1 MKVLG
6 LDLDNSPHIAQDKSL
21 RYAKNITI
29 DNKGQSYFN
38 ERGFDFIGELDDIL
52 ENHPTNR
59 HIIPYIYS
67 DANNHKY
74 NIIGTI
80 PTNVGVVLFCV
91 VEHWNNA
98 DKSDLQTNDA
108 IIYLNLDDN
117 NPTVKR
123 CLYST
128 SGAFGFSIDRPIH
141 GDYIYNYKENL
152 IVTFTEGTD
161 ESANETRIINMTDP
175 FYDGNN
181 GDDTAIGYN
190 ITIDEVDS
198 FNLIPNVTYPEL
210 QLEVK
215 DGGNLKTGAY
225 QIAIKYRLDD
235 GTYTNYSPLSTS
247 LIVCGNYEED
257 YALGI
262 EINKNITISFRN
274 SGIKYKHC
282 RFAIVYITDEAQ
294 LSYETDDISINGVS
308 TTHIVSDVSYLS
320 TISLDDIFIKN
331 ISYIRDNTL
340 VNFNNRLIRGNV
352 KTLDYSKLD
361 SELKEFTE
369 NNLDV
374 QLSWNPSSSYINS
387 TRRYF
392 KSGEVYVLYAGY
404 YDYKGDLVN
413 IHHIPWKANNYDI
426 EAYPVGSTNRNAHKI
441 PYKSESI
448 SKIISPSWKSLPDI
462 GDAEQVDEIVKTGVG
477 SEKPTIARNRYFTL
491 YGVSTG
497 HATVKA
503 KGRSL
508 TKGKLK
514 LPSLPLPYTTED
526 SEGGVNPSDY
536 QVVVLEITSESTD
549 SQLIGV
555 ACSPTFAGD
564 SLIPAGIN
572 LTTKV
577 YDATSV
583 VKQIDSEESE
593 VETGYYEISES
604 NLLAS
609 DSKYVF
615 IGNTINTK
623 TNFVINLDAKETKY
637 ILIEARLSD
646 KVDGSTAP
654 TFNWLTQLYS
664 TSSEWNPTYTLSPN
678 INIKANLAGKTDLI
692 NKYISSIVYFFV
704 EHNINNSRIV
714 TQGFAMRDTE
724 TNNFGKNQTY
734 KNPFGG
740 DNARFY
746 TFEYLYNKINSIRG
760 KLKPLYFETDVLKF
774 VKNEELD
781 DDIKVFPAKWKGED
795 FDGFNDNPNES
806 GTRFLDADI
815 NSLTIDTSR
824 ATKDVSLEYINAN
837 ISSQNNIAGDSYYRI
852 EKGFDGFNKGTD
864 NEEWARGYIADLIN
878 NSETLYSDV
887 NNQKLQIA
895 SNAINIKGSSE
906 IITSLVGD
914 TFIGYITLRATAPSS
929 DYRYGDAQAKELD
942 SNATVYRWIFTVPLE
957 SKFNILARFSVNNV
971 DKSFKYHDKRGNEL
985 REFYQLSYQVDN
997 FINSSVGK
1005 GYSPVYNENG
1015 IETFTYFEEI
1025 PGTQDHPYR
1034 IIRSQLQNAE
1044 NANLNWRLF
1053 RSDDYKDMPFNRG
1066 EIIALKTDNKNLY
1079 IQQTYGLHLLQLR
1092 DTLSNTDEGTSY
1104 LGTADIFNMEPQEV
1118 TYSPSG
1124 YIGCQSYFDTH
1135 VNVIGYFVIDAVHRR
1150 IFNINGDKVSNMT
1163 ALNALK
1169 WFDGNLVK
1177 DVVNPFKN
1185 NGRIWAF
1192 NEDTNILY
1200 LVQNVDNK
1208 QFTISFSPIANAWI
1222 SFHDYNPIVGITN
1235 RNGLFW
1241 FDKHGIYAISK
1252 NNYGRFLK
1260 DDNNNQLVKESY
1272 IKFILNDNNSY
1283 NKLLNNIAWKDRVDI
1298 VNNLLPTIN
1307 EFEKTI
1313 NAILVHNDDQCTGYK
1328 LVKFNDIWYNG
1339 TTGVNKVNLWR
1350 FNNVNDIH
1358 KQIPF
1363 MITDLVVDES
1373 ALKRKAKWY
1382 DINKFI
1388 CQYVY
1393 CIMKFN
1399 NSDNNRLW
1407 ELIDVNPEWILD
1419 NRNNQR

>member
-67 DANNHKY
+67 NADNHKY

-80 PTNVGVVLFCV
+80 PTNIGVVLFCV

-108 IIYLNLDDN
+108 IIYLNLDNN

-161 ESANETRIINMTDP
+161 KSANETRIINLTDP

-181 GDDTAIGYN
+181 GDDIAIGYD

-210 QLEVK
+210 QLEVE

-294 LSYETDDISINGVS
+294 LSYETDDISISGVS

-369 NNLDV
+369 NHLDV
-374 QLSWNPSSSYINS
+374 QLSWNPTPNYINT

-413 IHHIPWKANNYDI
+413 IHHIPWKKNTYNI
-426 EAYPVGSTNRNAHKI
+426 ESFPIGSSAINAHMI
-441 PYKSESI
+441 PYKSEKI
-448 SKIISPSWKSLPDI
+448 STIISGDWDIYPPISLNNPI
-462 GDAEQVDEIVKTGVG
+462 DEIKKTINDGETIS
-477 SEKPTIARNRYFTL
+477 SERNRYFTL
-491 YGVSTG
+491 SVNSNVSSV
-497 HATVKA
+497 ATSKQ
-503 KGRSL
+503 KL
-508 TKGKLK
+508 LPKGKIK
-514 LPSLPLPYTTED
+514 LPNCPITYSNET
-526 SEGGVNPSDY
+526 SQGGLNPSDY
-536 QVVVLEITSESTD
+536 TVQVLEITNKTAINQIIGIQCD
-549 SQLIGV
+549 MAIQKTTMLPKDLTLQL
-555 ACSPTFAGD
+555 CS
-564 SLIPAGIN
+564 
-572 LTTKV
+572 
-577 YDATSV
+577 YDVTSIV
-583 VKQIDSEESE
+583 NQIENESEEE
-593 VETGYYEISES
+593 LGNYYEIPESLILNTASINPGDSNYVEIHNNNILSFSE
-604 NLLAS
+604 NE
-609 DSKYVF
+609 V
-615 IGNTINTK
+615 
-623 TNFVINLDAKETKY
+623 KY
-637 ILIEARLSD
+637 ILFEFKISQTA
-646 KVDGSTAP
+646 KGNTAP
-654 TFNWLTQLYS
+654 DFSWITDTFSPIASW
-664 TSSEWNPTYTLSPN
+664 EPTYTLSPN
-678 INIKANLAGKTDLI
+678 INIKANLTGKTDLM

-740 DNARFY
+740 NNARFY

-781 DDIKVFPAKWKGED
+781 DDIKVFNAEWKGEYSN
-795 FDGFNDNPNES
+795 GFGDVNEY
-806 GTRFLDADI
+806 GTLFLDADI
-815 NSLTIDTSR
+815 NNLTIDTSR

-864 NEEWARGYIADLIN
+864 NEEWTRGYIADLIN

-895 SNAINIKGSSE
+895 SNVINIKGSSE
-906 IITSLVGD
+906 VITSLVGD

-957 SKFNILARFSVNNV
+957 SKFNILARFSVNNI

-1034 IIRSQLQNAE
+1034 IIRSQLQSAE

-1177 DVVNPFKN
+1177 DVINPFKN

-1260 DDNNNQLVKESY
+1260 DDDGNQLIKESY
-1272 IKFILNDNNSY
+1272 IKFILNDNSSY
-1283 NKLLNNIAWKDRVDI
+1283 NKLLNNISWKDRVDI

-1313 NAILVHNDDQCTGYK
+1313 NEILVHNDDQCTGYK

-1339 TTGVNKVNLWR
+1339 TTGANKVNLWR

-1382 DINKFI
+1382 DVNKFI

>member
-6 LDLDNSPHIAQDKSL
+6 LDLDNSPYIAQDKSL

-67 DANNHKY
+67 NADNHKY

-152 IVTFTEGTD
+152 IVAFTEGTD
-161 ESANETRIINMTDP
+161 ESANETRIINLTDP

-181 GDDTAIGYN
+181 GDDTAIGYD
-190 ITIDEVDS
+190 ITVDEVDS

-274 SGIKYKHC
+274 GGIKYKYC

-294 LSYETDDISINGVS
+294 LSYETDDISISGVS
-308 TTHIVSDVSYLS
+308 TTHIVSDVSYLA

-340 VNFNNRLIRGNV
+340 INFNNRLIRGNV

-361 SELKEFTE
+361 TELKEFTE

-374 QLSWNPSSSYINS
+374 QLTWEPTSSYINT

-392 KSGEVYVLYAGY
+392 KSGEVYALYAGY

-426 EAYPVGSTNRNAHKI
+426 ESYPIGSTNRNAHKI
-441 PYKSESI
+441 PYKTQTI
-448 SKIISPSWKSLPDI
+448 DKIFSPSWHSTPEISDSIQIDEIIKKDI
-462 GDAEQVDEIVKTGVG
+462 GG
-477 SEKPTIARNRYFTL
+477 SNPTSGRNRYFSL
-491 YGVSTG
+491 YGTASSYSDLKVSQK
-497 HATVKA
+497 V
-503 KGRSL
+503 L
-508 TKGKLK
+508 PKGKLK
-514 LPSLPLPYTTED
+514 IPDLPLAYSSD
-526 SEGGVNPSDY
+526 NSEGGLNPSEY
-536 QVVVLEITSESTD
+536 QLSVLEIKSTSNN
-549 SQLIGV
+549 SQLIGIQCQPV
-555 ACSPTFAGD
+555 FEGD
-564 SLIPAGIN
+564 SMIPAGIN
-572 LTTKV
+572 MTTKI

-583 VKQIDSEESE
+583 VNQIDEEGETSE
-593 VETGYYEISES
+593 TNYYEIPEH
-604 NLLAS
+604 NLLVS
-609 DSKYVF
+609 DSKSTF
-615 IGNTINTK
+615 IGKDISTL
-623 TNFVINLDAKETKY
+623 TNLVISLNANETKY
-637 ILIEARLSD
+637 VLIISRLSNTYEGNTPPNFD
-646 KVDGSTAP
+646 WIKS
-654 TFNWLTQLYS
+654 LYS
-664 TSSEWNPTYTLSPN
+664 KYTGWEPKYSLSPN
-678 INIKANLAGKTDLI
+678 INIQVNLNNKSDLI
-692 NKYISSIVYFFV
+692 DKYITSIVYFFV

-781 DDIKVFPAKWKGED
+781 DDIKVFNAEWKGED
-795 FDGFNDNPNES
+795 FNGFGDVNEY
-806 GTRFLDADI
+806 GTLFLDADI
-815 NSLTIDTSR
+815 NSLSIDTSR

-852 EKGFDGFNKGTD
+852 EKGFEGFSNDSENGL
-864 NEEWARGYIADLIN
+864 WARGYIADLIN

-895 SNAINIKGSSE
+895 SNVINIKGSSDV
-906 IITSLVGD
+906 ITPLVGD

-1034 IIRSQLQNAE
+1034 IIRSQLQSAE

-1169 WFDGNLVK
+1169 WFDGNLAK
-1177 DVVNPFKN
+1177 DVINPFKN

-1272 IKFILNDNNSY
+1272 IKFILNDNNNY

-1313 NAILVHNDDQCTGYK
+1313 NEILVHNDDQCTGYK
-1328 LVKFNDIWYNG
+1328 IVKFNDKWYNG

-1382 DINKFI
+1382 DVNKFI

-1419 NRNNQR
+1419 NRNNQM

>member
-1 MKVLG
+1 M
-6 LDLDNSPHIAQDKSL
+6 
-21 RYAKNITI
+21 
-29 DNKGQSYFN
+29 
-38 ERGFDFIGELDDIL
+38 
-52 ENHPTNR
+52 
-59 HIIPYIYS
+59 
-67 DANNHKY
+67 
-74 NIIGTI
+74 
-80 PTNVGVVLFCV
+80 
-91 VEHWNNA
+91 
-98 DKSDLQTNDA
+98 
-108 IIYLNLDDN
+108 
-117 NPTVKR
+117 
-123 CLYST
+123 
-128 SGAFGFSIDRPIH
+128 
-141 GDYIYNYKENL
+141 
-152 IVTFTEGTD
+152 
-161 ESANETRIINMTDP
+161 
-175 FYDGNN
+175 
-181 GDDTAIGYN
+181 
-190 ITIDEVDS
+190 
-198 FNLIPNVTYPEL
+198 
-210 QLEVK
+210 
-215 DGGNLKTGAY
+215 
-225 QIAIKYRLDD
+225 
-235 GTYTNYSPLSTS
+235 STS

-340 VNFNNRLIRGNV
+340 INFNNRLIRGNV

-413 IHHIPWKANNYDI
+413 IHHIPWKANNYDV
-426 EAYPVGSTNRNAHKI
+426 EAYPVGSTNQNAHKI

-462 GDAEQVDEIVKTGVG
+462 DAVEQVDEIAKTGVG

-497 HATVKA
+497 HTTVKA

-536 QVVVLEITSESTD
+536 QVVVLEITSESTS

-555 ACSPTFAGD
+555 KCSPTFGGN
-564 SLIPAGIN
+564 SVIPAGIN

-593 VETGYYEISES
+593 VETGYYEVSES

-609 DSKYVF
+609 DSKSTF
-615 IGNTINTK
+615 IGNKINTK

-637 ILIEARLSD
+637 ILIEARLGY
-646 KVDGSTAP
+646 KVDGTTAP

-664 TSSEWNPTYTLSPN
+664 TSSEWNPIYTLSPN
-678 INIKANLAGKTDLI
+678 INIKANLAGKTDLM

-795 FDGFNDNPNES
+795 FDGFDTNPNES

-852 EKGFDGFNKGTD
+852 EKGFDGFNKGTN

-1034 IIRSQLQNAE
+1034 IIRSQLQSAE

-1200 LVQNVDNK
+1200 LVQNVNNK
-1208 QFTISFSPIANAWI
+1208 QFTISFSPVANAWI

-1272 IKFILNDNNSY
+1272 IKFILNDNSNY

-1298 VNNLLPTIN
+1298 VNNLLPNIN

-1313 NAILVHNDDQCTGYK
+1313 NEILVHNDDQCTGYK
-1328 LVKFNDIWYNG
+1328 IVKFNDKWYNG
-1339 TTGVNKVNLWR
+1339 TTGVNRVNLWR

-1382 DINKFI
+1382 DVNKFI

-1407 ELIDVNPEWILD
+1407 ELIDINPEWILD

>member
-6 LDLDNSPHIAQDKSL
+6 LDLDNSPYIAQDKSL

-52 ENHPTNR
+52 ENHPTNQ

-67 DANNHKY
+67 NADNHKY

-161 ESANETRIINMTDP
+161 ESANETRIINLTDP

-181 GDDTAIGYN
+181 GDDTAIGYD

-369 NNLDV
+369 NHLDV
-374 QLSWNPSSSYINS
+374 QLSWNPTPNYINT

-413 IHHIPWKANNYDI
+413 IYHIPWKENTYNI
-426 EAYPVGSTNRNAHKI
+426 ESFPIGSSAINAHMI
-441 PYKSESI
+441 PYKSEKI
-448 SKIISPSWKSLPDI
+448 STIISGNWDIYPPISLNNPI
-462 GDAEQVDEIVKTGVG
+462 DEIKKTINDGETIS
-477 SEKPTIARNRYFTL
+477 SERNRYFTL
-491 YGVSTG
+491 SVNSNVSSV
-497 HATVKA
+497 ATSKQ
-503 KGRSL
+503 KL
-508 TKGKLK
+508 LPKGKIK
-514 LPSLPLPYTTED
+514 LPNCPITYSNET
-526 SEGGVNPSDY
+526 SQGGLNPSDY
-536 QVVVLEITSESTD
+536 TVQVLEITNKTAINQIIGIQCNMAIQKTD
-549 SQLIGV
+549 MLPKDLTLQL
-555 ACSPTFAGD
+555 CS
-564 SLIPAGIN
+564 
-572 LTTKV
+572 
-577 YDATSV
+577 YDVTSIV
-583 VKQIDSEESE
+583 NQIENESEEE
-593 VETGYYEISES
+593 LGNYYEIPESLILNTASINPGDSNYVKIHNNNILSFSE
-604 NLLAS
+604 NE
-609 DSKYVF
+609 V
-615 IGNTINTK
+615 
-623 TNFVINLDAKETKY
+623 KY
-637 ILIEARLSD
+637 ILFEFKISQTA
-646 KVDGSTAP
+646 KGNTAP
-654 TFNWLTQLYS
+654 DFSWITDIFS
-664 TSSEWNPTYTLSPN
+664 PITSWEPTYTLSPN
-678 INIKANLAGKTDLI
+678 INIKANLTGKIDLM

-774 VKNEELD
+774 IKNEELD
-781 DDIKVFPAKWKGED
+781 ADIKVFSAKWKGED
-795 FDGFNDNPNES
+795 FDGFDINPNES

-824 ATKDVSLEYINAN
+824 AIKDVSLEYINAN

-895 SNAINIKGSSE
+895 SNVINIKGSSE
-906 IITSLVGD
+906 VITPLVGD

-957 SKFNILARFSVNNV
+957 SKFNILARFSINNV
-971 DKSFKYHDKRGNEL
+971 DKSFKYHGKRGNEL

-997 FINSSVGK
+997 FINNSVGK
-1005 GYSPVYNENG
+1005 GYSPIYNENG

-1034 IIRSQLQNAE
+1034 IIRSQLQSAE

-1272 IKFILNDNNSY
+1272 IKFILNDNSNY

-1382 DINKFI
+1382 DVNKFI

>member
-52 ENHPTNR
+52 ENHPTNQ

-67 DANNHKY
+67 DADNHKY

-152 IVTFTEGTD
+152 IITFTEGTD
-161 ESANETRIINMTDP
+161 ESANETRIINLTDP

-181 GDDTAIGYN
+181 GDDTAIGYD
-190 ITIDEVDS
+190 ITVDEVDS

-294 LSYETDDISINGVS
+294 LSYETDDISISGVS

-369 NNLDV
+369 NHLDV
-374 QLSWNPSSSYINS
+374 QLSWNPTPNYINT

-413 IHHIPWKANNYDI
+413 IHHIPWKENTYNIKSFPIGFSAI
-426 EAYPVGSTNRNAHKI
+426 NAHMI
-441 PYKSESI
+441 PYKSEKI
-448 SKIISPSWKSLPDI
+448 STIISGDWDIYPPISLNNPI
-462 GDAEQVDEIVKTGVG
+462 DEIKKTINDGETIS
-477 SEKPTIARNRYFTL
+477 SERNRYFTL
-491 YGVSTG
+491 SVTSNVSSV
-497 HATVKA
+497 ATSKQ
-503 KGRSL
+503 KL
-508 TKGKLK
+508 LPKGKIK
-514 LPSLPLPYTTED
+514 LPNCPITYSNET
-526 SEGGVNPSDY
+526 SQGGLNPSDY
-536 QVVVLEITSESTD
+536 TVQVLEITNKTAINQIIGIQCNMVIQKTD
-549 SQLIGV
+549 MLPKDLTLQL
-555 ACSPTFAGD
+555 CS
-564 SLIPAGIN
+564 
-572 LTTKV
+572 
-577 YDATSV
+577 YDVTSIV
-583 VKQIDSEESE
+583 NQIENESEEE
-593 VETGYYEISES
+593 LGNYYEIPESLILNTASINPGDSNYVEIHNNNILSFSE
-604 NLLAS
+604 NE
-609 DSKYVF
+609 V
-615 IGNTINTK
+615 
-623 TNFVINLDAKETKY
+623 KY
-637 ILIEARLSD
+637 ILFEFKISQTA
-646 KVDGSTAP
+646 KGNTAP
-654 TFNWLTQLYS
+654 DFSWITDIFSPIASW
-664 TSSEWNPTYTLSPN
+664 EPTYTLSPN
-678 INIKANLAGKTDLI
+678 INIKANLTGKTDLM

-740 DNARFY
+740 NNARFY

-781 DDIKVFPAKWKGED
+781 DDIKVFPAKWKGEN
-795 FDGFNDNPNES
+795 FDGFDANPNES

-895 SNAINIKGSSE
+895 SNVINIKGSSDV
-906 IITSLVGD
+906 ITPLVGD

-957 SKFNILARFSVNNV
+957 SKFNILARFSINNV
-971 DKSFKYHDKRGNEL
+971 DKSFKYHSKRGNEL

-1034 IIRSQLQNAE
+1034 IIRSQLQSAE

-1192 NEDTNILY
+1192 NEDTSILY
-1200 LVQNVDNK
+1200 LVQNVNNK

-1260 DDNNNQLVKESY
+1260 DDSGNQLIKESY

-1298 VNNLLPTIN
+1298 VNNLLPTVN
-1307 EFEKTI
+1307 EFYKTI
-1313 NAILVHNDDQCTGYK
+1313 NEILVHNDDQCTGYK

-1373 ALKRKAKWY
+1373 ALKHKAKWY
-1382 DINKFI
+1382 DVNKFI

>member
-6 LDLDNSPHIAQDKSL
+6 LDLDNSPHIAQNKSL

-52 ENHPTNR
+52 ENHPFNR

-67 DANNHKY
+67 DSTYHKY

-80 PTNVGVVLFCV
+80 PTNIGVVLFCV
-91 VEHWNNA
+91 VEHWNEE
-98 DKSDLQTNDA
+98 DKSDLQNNDA
-108 IIYLNLDDN
+108 IIYLDLSNN

-128 SGAFGFSIDRPIH
+128 GGFGFSLDRPIH

-152 IVTFTEGTD
+152 IVVFTEGTD
-161 ESANETRIINMTDP
+161 DSANETRIINLTDP
-175 FYDGNN
+175 FYDGKN
-181 GDDTAIGYN
+181 GEDTTIGINVVSDN
-190 ITIDEVDS
+190 IDS

-262 EINKNITISFRN
+262 KINKNITISFRN

-374 QLSWNPSSSYINS
+374 QLSWNPTPNYINT

-413 IHHIPWKANNYDI
+413 IHHIPWKENTYNI
-426 EAYPVGSTNRNAHKI
+426 ESFPIGSSAINAHMI
-441 PYKSESI
+441 PYKSEKI
-448 SKIISPSWKSLPDI
+448 STIISGNWDIYPPISLNNPI
-462 GDAEQVDEIVKTGVG
+462 DEIKKTINDGETIS
-477 SEKPTIARNRYFTL
+477 SERNRYFTL
-491 YGVSTG
+491 SVNSNVSSV
-497 HATVKA
+497 ATSKQ
-503 KGRSL
+503 KL
-508 TKGKLK
+508 LPKGKIK
-514 LPSLPLPYTTED
+514 LPNCPITYSNET
-526 SEGGVNPSDY
+526 SQGGLNPSDY
-536 QVVVLEITSESTD
+536 TVQVLEITNKTAINQIIGIQCNMAIQKTD
-549 SQLIGV
+549 MLPKDLTLQL
-555 ACSPTFAGD
+555 CS
-564 SLIPAGIN
+564 
-572 LTTKV
+572 
-577 YDATSV
+577 YDVTSIV
-583 VKQIDSEESE
+583 NQIENESEEE
-593 VETGYYEISES
+593 LGNYYEIPESLILNTASINPGDSNYVEIHNNNILSFSE
-604 NLLAS
+604 NE
-609 DSKYVF
+609 V
-615 IGNTINTK
+615 
-623 TNFVINLDAKETKY
+623 KY
-637 ILIEARLSD
+637 ILFEFKISQTA
-646 KVDGSTAP
+646 KGNTAP
-654 TFNWLTQLYS
+654 DFSWITNIFSPIASW
-664 TSSEWNPTYTLSPN
+664 EPTYTLSPN
-678 INIKANLAGKTDLI
+678 INIKANLTGKTDLM

-740 DNARFY
+740 NNARFY

-795 FDGFNDNPNES
+795 FDGFDTNPNES

-895 SNAINIKGSSE
+895 SNVINIKGSSE
-906 IITSLVGD
+906 VITSLVGD

-929 DYRYGDAQAKELD
+929 DYCYGDAQAKELD
-942 SNATVYRWIFTVPLE
+942 SNVTVYRWIFTIPLE

-971 DKSFKYHDKRGNEL
+971 DKSFKYHNKRGNEL

-1034 IIRSQLQNAE
+1034 IIRSQLQSAE

-1169 WFDGNLVK
+1169 WFDGNLAK
-1177 DVVNPFKN
+1177 DVINPFKN

-1241 FDKHGIYAISK
+1241 FDKHGIYTISK

-1260 DDNNNQLVKESY
+1260 DDTGNQLIKESY

-1298 VNNLLPTIN
+1298 VNNLLPAIN

-1313 NAILVHNDDQCTGYK
+1313 NEILVHNDDQCTGYK
-1328 LVKFNDIWYNG
+1328 IVKFNDKWYNG

-1363 MITDLVVDES
+1363 MVTDLVVDES

>member
-6 LDLDNSPHIAQDKSL
+6 LDLDNSPYIAQDKSL

-67 DANNHKY
+67 DSAYHKY

-80 PTNVGVVLFCV
+80 PTNIGVVLFCV
-91 VEHWNNA
+91 VEHWNEE
-98 DKSDLQTNDA
+98 DKSDLQNNDA
-108 IIYLNLDDN
+108 IIYLDLNDN

-128 SGAFGFSIDRPIH
+128 GAFGFSIDRPIH

-152 IVTFTEGTD
+152 IVVFTEGTD
-161 ESANETRIINMTDP
+161 DSANETRIINLTDP
-175 FYDGNN
+175 FYDGKN
-181 GDDTAIGYN
+181 GEDTTIGINVVSDD
-190 ITIDEVDS
+190 IDL

-274 SGIKYKHC
+274 NNIKYKHC
-282 RFAIVYITDEAQ
+282 KFAIVYITDEAQ
-294 LSYETDDISINGVS
+294 LSYETDDISISGVS

-413 IHHIPWKANNYDI
+413 IHHIPWKDNTYGI
-426 EAYPVGSTNRNAHKI
+426 ESFKIGSSDDTAHMI
-441 PYKSESI
+441 PYRSE
-448 SKIISPSWKSLPDI
+448 KIETIIGGNWDVYPSVSFTPI
-462 GDAEQVDEIVKTGVG
+462 DEIKQTLENDEITT
-477 SEKPTIARNRYFTL
+477 SERVRYYTL
-491 YGVSTG
+491 SVNSNVSSV
-497 HATVKA
+497 ATSKQ
-503 KGRSL
+503 KL
-508 TKGKLK
+508 LPKGKVK
-514 LPSLPLPYTTED
+514 LPTCPIPYTNKT
-526 SEGGVNPSDY
+526 SKGGLDPSGY
-536 QVVVLEITSESTD
+536 SVQVLEVTNITAV
-549 SQLIGV
+549 SQIIGIQCNM
-555 ACSPTFAGD
+555 AIQNTTMLPKD
-564 SLIPAGIN
+564 
-572 LTTKV
+572 LTLELRA
-577 YDATSV
+577 YDVTSIV
-583 VKQIDSEESE
+583 NQIENESEEE
-593 VETGYYEISES
+593 FGNYYEISES
-604 NLLAS
+604 LILNTASETPGDSNYVSISNNNILSLAE
-609 DSKYVF
+609 
-615 IGNTINTK
+615 N
-623 TNFVINLDAKETKY
+623 ETKY
-637 ILIEARLSD
+637 LLFEFKILQ
-646 KVDGSTAP
+646 TAEGDIAP
-654 TFNWLTQLYS
+654 DFSWITNIFSPIATWELEYS
-664 TSSEWNPTYTLSPN
+664 LSPN
-678 INIKANLAGKTDLI
+678 INIKANLAGKTDLM

-704 EHNINNSRIV
+704 EHNINNSRII

-724 TNNFGKNQTY
+724 VNNFGKNQTY

-740 DNARFY
+740 NNARFY

-774 VKNEELD
+774 VINEELD
-781 DDIKVFPAKWKGED
+781 DDIRVFNALWNGED
-795 FDGFNDNPNES
+795 FNGFGES
-806 GTRFLDADI
+806 NKYGTLFLDADI
-815 NSLTIDTSR
+815 NNLSIDTSR
-824 ATKDVSLEYINAN
+824 AAKDVSLEYINAN

-852 EKGFDGFNKGTD
+852 EKGFEGFSNGSE
-864 NEEWARGYIADLIN
+864 NGLWARGYIADLIN
-878 NSETLYSDV
+878 NSETLYSDI

-895 SNAINIKGSSE
+895 SNIINIKGSSDV
-906 IITSLVGD
+906 TTPLVGD
-914 TFIGYITLRATAPSS
+914 TFIGYITLRATAPSP

-957 SKFNILARFSVNNV
+957 SKFNILARFSINNV
-971 DKSFKYHDKRGNEL
+971 DKSFKYHGKRGNEL

-1005 GYSPVYNENG
+1005 GYSPIYNENG

-1034 IIRSQLQNAE
+1034 IIRSQLQSAE

-1200 LVQNVDNK
+1200 LVQNVNNR
-1208 QFTISFSPIANAWI
+1208 QFTISFSPVANAWI

-1272 IKFILNDNNSY
+1272 IKFILNDNSNY

-1298 VNNLLPTIN
+1298 VNNLLPTVN
-1307 EFEKTI
+1307 EFYKTI
-1313 NAILVHNDDQCTGYK
+1313 NEILVHNDDQCTGYRI
-1328 LVKFNDIWYNG
+1328 VKFNDKWYNG

-1382 DINKFI
+1382 DVNKFI

>member
-6 LDLDNSPHIAQDKSL
+6 LDLDNSPHIAQNKSL

-52 ENHPTNR
+52 ENHPFNR

-67 DANNHKY
+67 DSTYHKY

-91 VEHWNNA
+91 VEHWNEE
-98 DKSDLQTNDA
+98 DKSDLQNNDA
-108 IIYLNLDDN
+108 IIYLDLSNN

-128 SGAFGFSIDRPIH
+128 GGFGFSLDRPIH

-152 IVTFTEGTD
+152 IVVFTEGTD
-161 ESANETRIINMTDP
+161 DSANETRIINLTDP
-175 FYDGNN
+175 FYDSKN
-181 GDDTAIGYN
+181 GEDTTIGINVVSDDI
-190 ITIDEVDS
+190 DS

-262 EINKNITISFRN
+262 KINKNITISFRN

-369 NNLDV
+369 NHLDV
-374 QLSWNPSSSYINS
+374 QLSWNPTPNYINT

-413 IHHIPWKANNYDI
+413 IHHIPWKKNTYNI
-426 EAYPVGSTNRNAHKI
+426 ESFPIGSSAINAHMI
-441 PYKSESI
+441 PYKSEKI
-448 SKIISPSWKSLPDI
+448 STIINGNWDI
-462 GDAEQVDEIVKTGVG
+462 YPPISFNNPIDEIKKTINDGETIS
-477 SEKPTIARNRYFTL
+477 SERNRYFTL
-491 YGVSTG
+491 SVNSNVSSV
-497 HATVKA
+497 ATSKQ
-503 KGRSL
+503 KL
-508 TKGKLK
+508 LPKGKIK
-514 LPSLPLPYTTED
+514 LPNCPITYSNET
-526 SEGGVNPSDY
+526 SQGGLNPSDY
-536 QVVVLEITSESTD
+536 TVQVLEITNKTAINQIIGIQCNMAIQKTD
-549 SQLIGV
+549 MLPKDLTLQL
-555 ACSPTFAGD
+555 CS
-564 SLIPAGIN
+564 
-572 LTTKV
+572 
-577 YDATSV
+577 YDVTSIV
-583 VKQIDSEESE
+583 NQIENESEEE
-593 VETGYYEISES
+593 LGNYYEIPESLILNTASINPGDSNYVEIHNNNILSFSE
-604 NLLAS
+604 NE
-609 DSKYVF
+609 V
-615 IGNTINTK
+615 
-623 TNFVINLDAKETKY
+623 KY
-637 ILIEARLSD
+637 ILFEFKISQTA
-646 KVDGSTAP
+646 KGNTAP
-654 TFNWLTQLYS
+654 DFSWITNIFSPIASW
-664 TSSEWNPTYTLSPN
+664 EPTYTLSPN
-678 INIKANLAGKTDLI
+678 INIKANLTGKTDLM

-740 DNARFY
+740 NNARFY

-781 DDIKVFPAKWKGED
+781 DDIKVFNAEWKGED
-795 FDGFNDNPNES
+795 FNGFGNVNEY
-806 GTRFLDADI
+806 GTLFLDADI
-815 NSLTIDTSR
+815 NNLNIDTSR

-852 EKGFDGFNKGTD
+852 EKGFEGFSNDSENGL
-864 NEEWARGYIADLIN
+864 WARGYIADLIN
-878 NSETLYSDV
+878 NSKTLYSDI

-895 SNAINIKGSSE
+895 SNIINIKGSSDV
-906 IITSLVGD
+906 ITPLVGD

-957 SKFNILARFSVNNV
+957 SKFNILARFSINNV
-971 DKSFKYHDKRGNEL
+971 DKSFKYHGKRGNEL

-997 FINSSVGK
+997 FINNSVGK
-1005 GYSPVYNENG
+1005 GYSPIYNENG

-1034 IIRSQLQNAE
+1034 IIRNQLQSAE

-1104 LGTADIFNMEPQEV
+1104 LGTADIFNMEPQEI

-1169 WFDGNLVK
+1169 WFDGNLAK
-1177 DVVNPFKN
+1177 DVINPFKN

-1200 LVQNVDNK
+1200 LVQNVNNR
-1208 QFTISFSPIANAWI
+1208 QFTISFSPIANTWI

-1260 DDNNNQLVKESY
+1260 DDTGNQLIKESY

-1298 VNNLLPTIN
+1298 VNNLLPAIN

-1313 NAILVHNDDQCTGYK
+1313 NEILVHNDDQCTGYK
-1328 LVKFNDIWYNG
+1328 IVKFNDKWYNG

-1363 MITDLVVDES
+1363 MVTDLVVDES

-1382 DINKFI
+1382 DLNKFI